1 MDKEKDKTYS
11 TYDEESKQKKNIP
24 IKHKN
29 INDLPDLIIEND
41 IFGYLNS
48 KELFFNIRPVCIE
61 WSVMM
66 KNLWCTKIK
75 EEMID
80 QVKTIDF
87 IYEKEV
93 LTKTYEFKIKY
104 LINYRTLL
112 NLYNSNTNVL
122 LLIKNLLTIENF
134 DSHTDL
140 ITLLKYFFEFFQMN
154 IPKYQLEQ
162 KEYENIDS
170 YLGNDDHFE
179 NYRNMFCKLIDV
191 ENFHDYGEDNL
202 NTLKDNFL
210 SSVDKE
216 KIDEINDNS
225 KLIYSLLHGLIEY
238 ESLKFDVKHLREKIE
253 CLISRIQATT
263 DEWPKKKKFFERAY
277 KLLLYT
283 KYFNF
288 T

>member
-1 MDKEKDKTYS
+1 MEKFNDKVIPS
-11 TYDEESKQKKNIP
+11 TYEYKSVLKNDTKP
-24 IKHKN
+24 DKFN
-29 INDLPDLIIEND
+29 INFLPELIIEND

-48 KELFFNIRPVCIE
+48 KELFFSVRPVCIK
-61 WSVMM
+61 WSVIM

-122 LLIKNLLTIENF
+122 LLIKNLITIENF
-134 DSHTDL
+134 DNQIDL
-140 ITLLKYFFEFFQMN
+140 IMLLRYFFEFFQMS

-170 YLGNDDHFE
+170 FLGNEDHF
-179 NYRNMFCKLIDV
+179 NDYRNMFSKIIDV

-202 NTLKDNFL
+202 NILKDNFL
-210 SSVDKE
+210 NTVDKN

-263 DEWPKKKKFFERAY
+263 DEWPKKKRFFERAY

-283 KYFNF
+283 K
-288 T
+288 